1 MCHFSARQKSPTM
14 SFRDLPHS
22 FRDVFCG
29 WIDKVPGELALT
41 KKQKERNTAA
51 LEEGVEAP
59 PEKVKFDSLWPAFT
73 AGAGLFSDGYV
84 ANSVATVNICLS
96 RIYGDKYDNSTA
108 ISNVTSIAFVGI
120 VVGQLSF
127 GYISDH
133 IARKGGMM
141 AANIILVFFTL
152 CCAAASWGVTPEG
165 MFAALTTFRF
175 FLGIGIGAEYPTA
188 SVIASEFA
196 NQLPVGHRNRY
207 FIWFTNS
214 CICLGYVAA
223 AFVPMVLL
231 WITSTSDRDLHIVW
245 RLTLGLGALFP
256 TVLFFLRRKMK
267 PSESYQKTNLKSVK
281 KFPWLLVI
289 KFYWFR
295 LAIVSIVW
303 FIYNFSVFSFGLY
316 SSYILDMLIPGS
328 NLYSTFGWNVLF
340 NCFYLPGTFVGAFF
354 TDYFGPRITMAFGLF
369 AQAIIGYSMTGA
381 FESLKTKIAGFVVVF
396 GIFTAFGEIGP
407 GNNVGCLASKTS
419 ATAIRGQYYGIAAAW
434 GKIGG
439 FVGTY
444 VFPVIMKKYGGE
456 DSNGGIKAAFYVSSS
471 LCLFSAILT
480 LFFCPSVGQEA
491 INEEDQNFIDYL
503 RDNGFDLSRL
513 GDGSLGN
520 DPENDV
526 GASDEKSGAIQ
537 FEQASVVSPDNT
549 KPDSV
554 SSVTSTAAKT
564 ASK

>member
-1 MCHFSARQKSPTM
+1 
-14 SFRDLPHS
+14 
-22 FRDVFCG
+22 
-29 WIDKVPGELALT
+29 
-41 KKQKERNTAA
+41 
-51 LEEGVEAP
+51 
-59 PEKVKFDSLWPAFT
+59 
-73 AGAGLFSDGYV
+73 
-84 ANSVATVNICLS
+84 
-96 RIYGDKYDNSTA
+96 
-108 ISNVTSIAFVGI
+108 
-120 VVGQLSF
+120 
-127 GYISDH
+127 
-133 IARKGGMM
+133 
-141 AANIILVFFTL
+141 
-152 CCAAASWGVTPEG
+152 
-165 MFAALTTFRF
+165 
-175 FLGIGIGAEYPTA
+175 
-188 SVIASEFA
+188 
-196 NQLPVGHRNRY
+196 
-207 FIWFTNS
+207 
-214 CICLGYVAA
+214 
-223 AFVPMVLL
+223 
-231 WITSTSDRDLHIVW
+231 
-245 RLTLGLGALFP
+245 
-256 TVLFFLRRKMK
+256 
-267 PSESYQKTNLKSVK
+267 
-281 KFPWLLVI
+281 
-289 KFYWFR
+289 
-295 LAIVSIVW
+295 
-303 FIYNFSVFSFGLY
+303 
-316 SSYILDMLIPGS
+316 
-328 NLYSTFGWNVLF
+328 
-340 NCFYLPGTFVGAFF
+340 
-354 TDYFGPRITMAFGLF
+354 
-369 AQAIIGYSMTGA
+369 MTGA